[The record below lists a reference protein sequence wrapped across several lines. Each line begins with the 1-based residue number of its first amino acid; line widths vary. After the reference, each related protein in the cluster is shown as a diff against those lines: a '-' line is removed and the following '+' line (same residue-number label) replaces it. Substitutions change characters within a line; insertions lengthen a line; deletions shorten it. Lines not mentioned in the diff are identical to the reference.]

1 MADRMSIASASSGSA
16 SVSSSTLDKW
26 RPLFKYFINNHPMAE
41 DDKALA
47 EQHAKKSVKALK
59 MIGWPTFDHLINWVK
74 QKMKEKPK
82 EGTFANKQ
90 LWNKLNGL
98 AQKGILPSGI
108 SKSSLTDQTISYV
121 KKFHMEKSRVGNEP
135 KIVECVDLDD
145 DDDDIGVV
153 VPPLQESQPDLLEQR
168 LYDMFKHRV
177 RQRAY
182 DQNQQLT
189 EDNAIQVTK
198 TVTGIVFD
206 KVGFTGGALMA
217 LYACDVKQVRK
228 TFRS

>member
-1 MADRMSIASASSGSA
+1 MISS
-16 SVSSSTLDKW
+16 
-26 RPLFKYFINNHPMAE
+26 
-41 DDKALA
+41 
-47 EQHAKKSVKALK
+47 
-59 MIGWPTFDHLINWVK
+59 WVVRRS
-74 QKMKEKPK
+74 K
-82 EGTFANKQ
+82 EG
-90 LWNKLNGL
+90 
-98 AQKGILPSGI
+98 
-108 SKSSLTDQTISYV
+108 
-121 KKFHMEKSRVGNEP
+121 
-135 KIVECVDLDD
+135 
-145 DDDDIGVV
+145 IGAPCIV

-217 LYACDVKQVRK
+217 LYACDVKQVRDHP
-228 TFRS
+228 

>member
-1 MADRMSIASASSGSA
+1 
-16 SVSSSTLDKW
+16 
-26 RPLFKYFINNHPMAE
+26 MAE

-82 EGTFANKQ
+82 EGTYANKQ

-228 TFRS
+228 TFCSKFHCYVATLFLSA